1 MRKVLFFMMTSLDGY
16 FEGPDHDISWHN
28 VNDEFNDFALAQ
40 LKEVDTLLFGRVTY
54 ELMAG
59 YWPTEAAR
67 NDDPVVA
74 ERMNSLPKI
83 VFSRTLSELHWE
95 NTTLVK
101 DGFAAEVM
109 KLKQQPGKDLIIFGS
124 TTLVKDG
131 FAAEVMKLK
140 QQPGKDLIIF
150 GSSDLAVSFLEHGLL
165 DECRIMIS
173 PVVLGR
179 GKALFA
185 GINDRL
191 RLRLLRAKTFHSGNV
206 LLYYEPLKK

>member
-16 FEGPDHDISWHN
+16 FEGPDHEIDWHN

-54 ELMAG
+54 ELMAS

-67 NDDPVVA
+67 TDDPVVA

-83 VFSRTLSELHWE
+83 VFSRSLREAHWE

-101 DGFAAEVM
+101 E
-109 KLKQQPGKDLIIFGS
+109 
-124 TTLVKDG
+124 G

-150 GSSDLAVSFLEHGLL
+150 GSSDLAVTFLDHGLL